1 MKKAFWNKTDMGH
14 TTSKD
19 GRFDICKDW
28 VTESYYVLE
37 HGVALHDERF
47 RYRLVFRT
55 LAAAKVYCEH
65 R

>member
-28 VTESYYVLE
+28 VTSGYYVLE
-37 HGVALHDERF
+37 HGVALCDERF
-47 RYRLVFRT
+47 RYRLGFRT
-55 LAAAKVYCEH
+55 LGSAKAYCENL
-65 R
+65 